1 MANDT
6 ELIKSFIWSKTRTN
20 LSKLLKEYQLP
31 QIIRVVD
38 GFCSKNEDTI
48 LYDEQILALHEIHSV
63 RKLIGTDSSGKQ
75 VIIPLTCPTQVL
87 VCPSKCKYT
96 PCKVQNF
103 KSLFPNIQYV
113 RVKSCGP
120 QSRNANSESTFK
132 VGDIIQIQNIDR
144 KKSVLCQN
152 TDTKGDMTLSYKSPA
167 TFTPLLDCQKYT
179 LSEVVT
185 NYGLP
190 SRVCFVST
198 HSQADQNSDQWNSAL
213 TGLTEV
219 VFHKVVTEVKVIATT
234 VGGGVG
240 ELTHCIGLPTDLPI
254 RCAVAERF
262 AKNGQSYEDFVR
274 TLHAGFDNKNLS
286 ERVNVFQEISRV
298 KIHDSSNSMT
308 IVSRPQ
314 PDTFPSLARST
325 ATGSQPHVSPK
336 PKKITIMS
344 NLPQSPKESKY
355 PLNDPKKSSQSP
367 TEDSTTT
374 TEVYDELS
382 QNRLEDSA
390 TTAEDNYVEMGRP
403 EENDAADC
411 EKQKSSLDNQKDL
424 PVNVSIQNPHL
435 TGQVNAPSTP
445 EVQNSQCNRP
455 KINSIHSNSYAEVN
469 IMKPQCNRAKLNSIY
484 SNSYEEVNIM
494 KPQCNRAKTNSIYSN
509 SYEEVNIMKPQCS
522 RPKTNS
528 IYSNSYEEVNIM
540 KPQCNRPK
548 PNSIYSNGYEEV
560 KPVWNSNFK
569 QEFADPSLIL
579 NKQLSEVYS
588 DYVIPMI
595 SPNLKSQTQEFADP
609 GLILNEQLSEVH
621 SDYVIPMI
629 SPNLKS
635 QTQEFA
641 DPNLILNEQLSQV
654 HSDYVIPMISPNLK
668 SQTQEFADPNLILNE
683 QLSEVHSDYVI
694 PMISPNLQPQTKKF
708 VIHKRTDAKNKST
721 GRYENVEC
729 EIDKN
734 VYEDMNPKS
743 EWDSDSRIGFSDWKI

>member
-1 MANDT
+1 
-6 ELIKSFIWSKTRTN
+6 
-20 LSKLLKEYQLP
+20 
-31 QIIRVVD
+31 V
-38 GFCSKNEDTI
+38 
-48 LYDEQILALHEIHSV
+48 
-63 RKLIGTDSSGKQ
+63 
-75 VIIPLTCPTQVL
+75 
-87 VCPSKCKYT
+87 
-96 PCKVQNF
+96 
-103 KSLFPNIQYV
+103 KSL
-113 RVKSCGP
+113 GP
-120 QSRNANSESTFK
+120 QSRNANNESTFK

-144 KKSVLCQN
+144 KKRSVLCQN
-152 TDTKGDMTLSYKSPA
+152 TDTKGDMTLSYNSPA
-167 TFTPLLDCQKYT
+167 IFTPLLDCQKYT
-179 LSEVVT
+179 LLEVVT

-198 HSQADQNSDQWNSAL
+198 GSQADQNSDQLNSAL

-254 RCAVAERF
+254 RCTVAKRLT
-262 AKNGQSYEDFVR
+262 KNGESYEDFLQ
-274 TLHAGFDNKNLS
+274 TLHAGFDSKNLS
-286 ERVNVFQEISRV
+286 ERVNVFQEIGRV

-308 IVSRPQ
+308 TVSRPQ
-314 PDTFPSLARST
+314 LPDTLPSLVRST
-325 ATGSQPHVSPK
+325 APRNQPYVSPK
-336 PKKITIMS
+336 PKKRTIMS
-344 NLPQSPKESKY
+344 NLSQSPKDTKC
-355 PLNDPKKSSQSP
+355 PLSNPKQSSQSHP
-367 TEDSTTT
+367 EDSTTT

-382 QNRLEDSA
+382 ENRLEDSS
-390 TTAEDNYVEMGRP
+390 TTAEDNYVEMGRA
-403 EENDAADC
+403 EENDYKNADC
-411 EKQKSSLDNQKDL
+411 GKHKSSVDNQKDL
-424 PVNVSIQNPHL
+424 PMNVSIQNPHL

-455 KINSIHSNSYAEVN
+455 KINSICSNSYAEVN
-469 IMKPQCNRAKLNSIY
+469 IMKPQCNRPN
-484 SNSYEEVNIM
+484 
-494 KPQCNRAKTNSIYSN
+494 TNSIYSN

-540 KPQCNRPK
+540 KPQCNQPK

-560 KPVWNSNFK
+560 KPAWNSNFK

-609 GLILNEQLSEVH
+609 NLILNEQLSEVH
-621 SDYVIPMI
+621 S
-629 SPNLKS
+629 N
-635 QTQEFA
+635 
-641 DPNLILNEQLSQV
+641 
-654 HSDYVIPMISPNLK
+654 YVIPMISPNLK

-694 PMISPNLQPQTKKF
+694 PMISPNLQPQTQEFADSNLILNEQLSEVHSDYVIPMISPNLQPQTKKF
-708 VIHKRTDAKNKST
+708 VIHKRTDANNKST
-721 GRYENVEC
+721 GSYENVEC

-734 VYEDMNPKS
+734 IYEDMNPKS
-743 EWDSDSRIGFSDWKI
+743 EWDSDSRIGFRDWKI

>member
-1 MANDT
+1 
-6 ELIKSFIWSKTRTN
+6 
-20 LSKLLKEYQLP
+20 
-31 QIIRVVD
+31 
-38 GFCSKNEDTI
+38 
-48 LYDEQILALHEIHSV
+48 
-63 RKLIGTDSSGKQ
+63 
-75 VIIPLTCPTQVL
+75 
-87 VCPSKCKYT
+87 
-96 PCKVQNF
+96 
-103 KSLFPNIQYV
+103 
-113 RVKSCGP
+113 
-120 QSRNANSESTFK
+120 
-132 VGDIIQIQNIDR
+132 
-144 KKSVLCQN
+144 
-152 TDTKGDMTLSYKSPA
+152 MTLSYKSPA
-167 TFTPLLDCQKYT
+167 IFTPLLDCQKYT
-179 LSEVVT
+179 PSEVVT

-198 HSQADQNSDQWNSAL
+198 RSQAAQNSDQWNSAL

-254 RCAVAERF
+254 RCAVAERLT
-262 AKNGQSYEDFVR
+262 KNGQSYEDFVR

-298 KIHDSSNSMT
+298 KIHNSSNSIT
-308 IVSRPQ
+308 IVSPPQ
-314 PDTFPSLARST
+314 PDTFPSLVQST
-325 ATGSQPHVSPK
+325 ATGSQSHVFPK
-336 PKKITIMS
+336 PKKRTIMS
-344 NLPQSPKESKY
+344 NLLQSPKDSKY
-355 PLNDPKKSSQSP
+355 PLSDPKHSSQSHP
-367 TEDSTTT
+367 EDSTTT

-382 QNRLEDSA
+382 ENRLEDSA
-390 TTAEDNYVEMGRP
+390 TTAEDNYVEMGRA
-403 EENDAADC
+403 EENDYKNADC
-411 EKQKSSLDNQKDL
+411 GKHKSSEDNQKDL
-424 PVNVSIQNPHL
+424 PMNVSIQNPHL

-455 KINSIHSNSYAEVN
+455 KINSIYSNSYAEVN
-469 IMKPQCNRAKLNSIY
+469 IMKPQCNR
-484 SNSYEEVNIM
+484 
-494 KPQCNRAKTNSIYSN
+494 PKTNSIYSN

-560 KPVWNSNFK
+560 KPAWNSNFK

-579 NKQLSEVYS
+579 NKQLSEVYN
-588 DYVIPMI
+588 DYVIPMML
-595 SPNLKSQTQEFADP
+595 PNLKSQTQEFADSN
-609 GLILNEQLSEVH
+609 LILNEQLSEVH

-629 SPNLKS
+629 SPNS
-635 QTQEFA
+635 
-641 DPNLILNEQLSQV
+641 
-654 HSDYVIPMISPNLK
+654 K

-721 GRYENVEC
+721 GSYENVEC

-743 EWDSDSRIGFSDWKI
+743 EWDSDSRIGFRDWKI